1 MSSTTNDQQLATGQ
15 ASVSSLAAFGEGA
28 AGKAKRWQAE
38 IDTAKRSR
46 SEWTKKAKK
55 VLRRYRD
62 DRDAIDT
69 IDRKFNVL
77 WSNVQ
82 VMKPALYSKPP
93 RPEVSRKFDTESDPA
108 RVAAM
113 IMERNLEYFVCEYS
127 AFDQVMNQCVLDRLL
142 PGQGTAWVRYTA
154 NFLPPTH
161 KDDPDATPEAYQR
174 HEATES
180 PTEESAE
187 HAGVGV
193 TDDTL
198 SIPTEEKVEYDYVH
212 WQDFLTNSA
221 RTWEEV
227 TWVARRAFLTRAQ
240 GTQRFGK
247 AFADV
252 PLNYKD
258 KDIVDARVGQNAQFG
273 PGPGVLSKAAV
284 WEIWDKPSGKVYW
297 YCEDHPKLLDER
309 KDLLELVGFFPCPR
323 PLLATT
329 TTDSI
334 VPIPDYLMYQ
344 DQAQELDQMTN
355 RISMLIQACKVVG
368 VYDKTQDAVQ
378 RLLTEGVDNVMIPVD
393 NWAMFAERGGLKGV
407 VDFFPIEMVMKVL
420 TQLIQDR
427 NTIKQDI
434 YEITGISD
442 IVRGST
448 VASETATAQN
458 IKAKF
463 AGIRINDS
471 QKDIARFAADL
482 MNMTA
487 EILTNFFQPESLI
500 LGSDL
505 TPENVD
511 FQFVPEALQLI
522 KSRQLIKHRLTVTVD
537 SITEEDDK
545 EQKEARVEFLTAL
558 GNFMQQGAQAA
569 ESHPELAGMMAHVL
583 LCGVRGF
590 KVGRDI
596 EGVLEQGIK
605 AIAAAPPEPKSDPA
619 ADKAKVEMEKMQG
632 EMQMKQQESQAK
644 LQESQAQMQMQQQEN
659 QQKLQFE
666 QQEGQLKLQQMQQE
680 GQLKLEQMKQEFML
694 KMAMMQQEGQ
704 LKQQVAAQDA
714 EVKVQTAQIDGALKV
729 QEHEQAAEQS
739 AEAHSA
745 SLEQQ
750 EAAAKQKAEDSDA

>member
-1 MSSTTNDQQLATGQ
+1 MSASQNSTQLPSGQ
-15 ASVSSLAAFGEGA
+15 ASVNTLSDFGEGT

-46 SEWTKKAKK
+46 VEWTNKAKK

-62 DRDAIDT
+62 ERDAIDT

-77 WSNVQ
+77 WSNIQ

-93 RPEVSRKFDTESDPA
+93 KPEVSRKFDTESDPA

-113 IMERNLEYFVCEYS
+113 MMERNLDYFVCEHS

-142 PGQGTAWVRYTA
+142 PGQGSAWVRYSA
-154 NFLPPTH
+154 NFVAPDHT
-161 KDDPDATPEAYQR
+161 DDPNLSPEAYQQ

-187 HAGVGV
+187 HADKGI
-193 TDDTL
+193 TDDSNTV
-198 SIPTEEKVEYDYVH
+198 PTEEKVHYDYVH
-212 WQDFLTNSA
+212 WQDFLTNVA

-227 TWVARRAFLTRAQ
+227 TWVARRAFLTREEGVA
-240 GTQRFGK
+240 RFGEK
-247 AFADV
+247 FRTV

-258 KDIVDARVGQNAQFG
+258 KDIVDARVGTATNFG
-273 PGPGVLSKAAV
+273 PGASVLAKAAV
-284 WEIWDKPSGKVYW
+284 WEIWDKPSAKVYW
-297 YCEDHPKLLDER
+297 YCEDHPELLDER
-309 KDLLELVGFFPCPR
+309 KDLLELTGFFPCPR

-334 VPIPDYLMYQ
+334 VPIPDYVMYQ

-355 RISMLIQACKVVG
+355 RISLLIQACKVVG
-368 VYDKTQDAVQ
+368 VYDKTQDSVQ

-407 VDFFPIEMVMKVL
+407 VDFFPIEMVMQTL

-427 NTIKQDI
+427 NVIKQDI
-434 YEITGISD
+434 YEITGIAD
-442 IVRGST
+442 IVRGAS
-448 VASETATAQN
+448 VASETATAQSL
-458 IKAKF
+458 KAKF

-471 QKDIARFAADL
+471 QKDIARFASDL

-487 EILTNFFQPESLI
+487 EVMTNFFQPETLL
-500 LGSDL
+500 LGADL

-511 FQFVPEALQLI
+511 FQYVPEALQLI
-522 KSRQLIKHRLTVTVD
+522 KSRQLIKHRLTVSVD
-537 SITEEDDK
+537 AITEADDK
-545 EQKEARVEFLTAL
+545 EEKEARVEFLTAL

-583 LCGVRGF
+583 LWGVRGF

-605 AIAAAPPEPKSDPA
+605 AIAEAPPEPKSDPA
-619 ADKAKVEMEKMQG
+619 ADKAAAEMQKMQA
-632 EMQMKQQESQAK
+632 EVQIRQQESQDKMAAAQAELSMKQQEFQQELQHQHDKFVMELQAK
-644 LQESQAQMQMQQQEN
+644 QREYDM
-659 QQKLQFE
+659 KLDF
-666 QQEGQLKLQQMQQE
+666 MR
-680 GQLKLEQMKQEFML
+680 QEFML
-694 KMAMMQQEGQ
+694 KMGMMQQEGQ
-704 LKQQVAAQDA
+704 IKQQVAAQDA
-714 EVKVQTAQIDGALKV
+714 EIKVQTAQVDGALKM

-739 AEAHSA
+739 AEAHNL